1 MMLTEL
7 VTPEARRRQ
16 DQERPDPM
24 EVEAT
29 TPVARQLPMLP
40 VVDPRPASP
49 RTSSRE
55 VLSASQQEL
64 HGIIHTAIMDIL
76 TLRRT
81 TIIPQSTTT
90 PRTTRPII
98 P

>member
-1 MMLTEL
+1 MLTAI
-7 VTPEARRRQ
+7 VTPEAQRQQ
-16 DQERPDPM
+16 DQERPEIM

-29 TPVARQLPMLP
+29 TPVARQLPMLQ

-55 VLSASQQEL
+55 LLSASQQEL
-64 HGIIHTAIMDIL
+64 HGIIHMAIMAIL
-76 TLRRT
+76 TVRRT
-81 TIIPQSTTT
+81 TITTQSTTT